1 MKPERDEPAKP
12 PAASIKSDSSSSSS
26 KVQNANKPTSNGLSS
41 SSANPHPFSAE
52 SLLTSSSSSSLK
64 SFKSSSSTSSSTS
77 SSSSNTNATSSQLG
91 DLDSALHAA
100 QSLLSQ
106 NQSYSGILSYL
117 SALNKT
123 SPAVPTPSSLK
134 NQLNAA
140 LLMSQ
145 SSGAAG
151 QNPLLNQ
158 LLLPLMLSQT
168 AAAAAS
174 PIVASNLSPCVS
186 PMLAMQTNP
195 AANVEPTNTT
205 AVANLNMSNNSNDD
219 DNDFNS
225 DFNSSSALNNRRRR
239 TRITEDQLKVL
250 RQYFDINKSPSDE
263 QITDIAQRTQLQAK
277 VIKHWFRNTLFKER
291 QKDKDS
297 PYNFNN
303 PPVTQLNLEEYEK
316 TGKIVSASTVLQ
328 PVLAENN
335 EPEAKLVDLN
345 ETSSSSS
352 DSNKNEL
359 SIVKEDD
366 DGNEQDALNQ
376 SMGSNLESRQQQQQQ
391 QSTSDSHS
399 QRPNRTKFSDT
410 QIRALN
416 QMFKQQRYPKDEQV
430 ARLAKQLRLKQ
441 RVITVW
447 FQNARQKIR
456 KNGAHGLSSSD
467 EQEGNNNNEEEYD
480 EDNENNEYYDDDY
493 DDNLSSTDSASS
505 VSKKQSVEQ
514 STSEQ
519 KGSEEQAA
527 AVQQAKALQLA
538 LQFFAAQQASQFKPE
553 QLSAVMSA
561 FVGSSTA
568 VSLGN
573 DIIHDEM
580 KKLDN
585 NRIG

>member
-1 MKPERDEPAKP
+1 M
-12 PAASIKSDSSSSSS
+12 
-26 KVQNANKPTSNGLSS
+26 
-41 SSANPHPFSAE
+41 
-52 SLLTSSSSSSLK
+52 
-64 SFKSSSSTSSSTS
+64 
-77 SSSSNTNATSSQLG
+77 
-91 DLDSALHAA
+91 
-100 QSLLSQ
+100 
-106 NQSYSGILSYL
+106 
-117 SALNKT
+117 
-123 SPAVPTPSSLK
+123 
-134 NQLNAA
+134 
-140 LLMSQ
+140 
-145 SSGAAG
+145 
-151 QNPLLNQ
+151 
-158 LLLPLMLSQT
+158 
-168 AAAAAS
+168 
-174 PIVASNLSPCVS
+174 
-186 PMLAMQTNP
+186 
-195 AANVEPTNTT
+195 
-205 AVANLNMSNNSNDD
+205 
-219 DNDFNS
+219 
-225 DFNSSSALNNRRRR
+225 
-239 TRITEDQLKVL
+239 L

-316 TGKIVSASTVLQ
+316 TGKIVSASTVQ
-328 PVLAENN
+328 PVQAENN
-335 EPEAKLVDLN
+335 NNNEPAKVVDLN
-345 ETSSSSS
+345 ESSSSS
-352 DSNKNEL
+352 SSSLSNKNEL
-359 SIVKEDD
+359 SIVKDEDD
-366 DGNEQDALNQ
+366 NEHEQDLLNQ
-376 SMGSNLESRQQQQQQ
+376 SMGSNLESRQQQQ
-391 QSTSDSHS
+391 SSDSHS

-505 VSKKQSVEQ
+505 VGKKQSVEQ
-514 STSEQ
+514 SSSVEQ

-568 VSLGN
+568 AASLGN
-573 DIIHDEM
+573 EIIHDEM